1 MLTQLLIGGFLITMT
16 IAVQAVII
24 GIVETLFNRSRA
36 WLVKPPRIAKLVLA
50 LTAVVL
56 CIMIGVSISAWL
68 WAGVYMWLGV
78 FESLETS
85 VYYSIVNMTTLGFG
99 DIIITKEWRI
109 LAALEAADG
118 LIIFGLSTAYL
129 MEFISELRTSQRE
142 YLDQH
147 KKSLQRRQQ
156 IKKQSKTRLDE

>member
-1 MLTQLLIGGFLITMT
+1 MLAQLLIGGLLITVT

-24 GIVETLFNRSRA
+24 GIVETLFNRFRS
-36 WLVKPPRIAKLVLA
+36 WLVKPPRIAKMVLA
-50 LTAVVL
+50 LTVVVL
-56 CIMIGVSISAWL
+56 WIMVGVSLSAWV
-68 WAGVYMWLGV
+68 WAGVYMWLGI

-85 VYYSIVNMTTLGFG
+85 VYYSIVNLTTLGFG
-99 DIIITKEWRI
+99 DIIIDKDWRI

-147 KKSLQRRQQ
+147 KKAQQRRQH
-156 IKKQSKTRLDE
+156 IKKQTKTRLDE